1 MNQEQKAQVYNQLM
15 VEYTKLE
22 NQVSSIKGESFE
34 MNESQQKRINEF
46 LLTPPAIE
54 NPVGGKKP
62 ALNK

>member
-34 MNESQQKRINEF
+34 MNESQQKRINE
-46 LLTPPAIE
+46 LVRRMKMIE
-54 NPVGGKKP
+54 SQ
-62 ALNK
+62 AARL